1 MTPPGLRFGL
11 STHVF
16 HGDRLTHRH
25 FERARA
31 HGFDLVEVFATRT
44 HFDYHSARASIE
56 MRRWLDDLGMSAW
69 SVHAPI
75 CEGFTAGVW
84 GRAYSNAAADG
95 GARSEAVKRAS
106 LTIVEPVTSGDWTS
120 GVRVY
125 VDADQDASN
134 GYSASSD
141 TLIRQ
146 FSNLRNLTISSAP
159 ARLAFDGRGRNVSLA
174 GTAAA
179 RVPVSSTIPLCIAP
193 SRRDVQVNQ
202 AGYVSKSDASC

>member
-1 MTPPGLRFGL
+1 MSKVPP
-11 STHVF
+11 STCPRTRRD
-16 HGDRLTHRH
+16 G
-25 FERARA
+25 
-31 HGFDLVEVFATRT
+31 GFTL
-44 HFDYHSARASIE
+44 IE
-56 MRRWLDDLGMSAW
+56 MLIVVAISAILVAVASPPFMAAVRTNRLDVATNDL
-69 SVHAPI
+69 
-75 CEGFTAGVW
+75 
-84 GRAYSNAAADG
+84 RAAVMF
-95 GARSEAVKRAS
+95 ARSEAVKRAS